1 MGEPTAWK
9 PTDYAAKLIKFKAR
23 QLVGRYG
30 FTEGDRRGIEQ
41 KLLFRLWQGSS
52 SYTPGRGHI
61 DAFTK
66 AVIQNAVATLV
77 EHQRAIKRG
86 RQEYHQSL
94 NDEVEGDG
102 KRPIERGDLLD
113 QDTAQR
119 RLGRTPRH
127 FTDEA
132 DLKMAI
138 EEALKP
144 LPAEAKALAEQLGL
158 FNPTEISRNTGIPRS
173 TICDRVAKLR
183 KSFLEA
189 GLEEFL

>member
-30 FTEGDRRGIEQ
+30 FTEADRRDIEQ
-41 KLLFRLWQGSS
+41 ELLLRFWLGSS
-52 SYTPGRGHI
+52 SYTPGRGHV
-61 DAFTK
+61 DAFSK

-94 NDEVEGDG
+94 NDEVERDG
-102 KRPIERGDLLD
+102 KKPIERGDLLD
-113 QDTAQR
+113 QDTAPR
-119 RLGRTPRH
+119 RLGRVSRH
-127 FTDEA
+127 FTDAA
-132 DLKMAI
+132 DLRMAI
-138 EEALKP
+138 EEVLKP
-144 LPAEAKALAEQLGL
+144 LSTEAKALAEQLGL
-158 FNPTEISRNTGIPRS
+158 LNPTEISRNTGIPRG

-183 KSFLEA
+183 KPFLEA